1 MTSRQYP
8 HLSMS
13 TEEVFRAGT
22 EEGNV
27 IQDPTYWGSIE
38 CLTVAFV
45 PINVPALPGLGGARL
60 SLTGA

>member
-1 MTSRQYP
+1 
-8 HLSMS
+8 MS
-13 TEEVFRAGT
+13 TEEVFRSGT

-27 IQDPTYWGSIE
+27 IQDPTYWGTIE